1 MTGSSRKV
9 PPPPR
14 GGTATTARGRA
25 TIDTKASETLPVNKV
40 SPSRADQLSTVRTT
54 VAFRDLQK
62 YGASL
67 LPHDASS
74 DRAGPG
80 MISAR
85 PPPLGI
91 DDSGASLREDRL
103 DRDQDDGFERQDAH
117 RDDVMK
123 CRETVEVLT
132 RNPKRSA

>member
-9 PPPPR
+9 LPPLR
-14 GGTATTARGRA
+14 GGAATTARGRA
-25 TIDTKASETLPVNKV
+25 TTDTKASETLLVNKV
-40 SPSRADQLSTVRTT
+40 SPSRADQLSTTA
-54 VAFRDLQK
+54 AFRDLQK

-67 LPHDASS
+67 LPHDASR

-80 MISAR
+80 RISLR
-85 PPPLGI
+85 PPPFGI
-91 DDSGASLREDRL
+91 DDSGDSLREDQL
-103 DRDQDDGFERQDAH
+103 DRDQDDGFEEGQDAH

-123 CRETVEVLT
+123 CREAVEVLT